1 MKSKLGIAVL
11 LFVTGV
17 LILSRRPEPQ
27 LPSPEP
33 APVPQLPAAQPKR
46 SASLRLPTPKLSEH
60 KDAKAAAETKAR
72 QLLTWLEK
80 GSTNQLS
87 TEVLSQYLA
96 MNQRSVE
103 SLLAA
108 FRTTGD
114 KDLLKEALEKYPD
127 DPRVNFTALFN
138 SDTPEERQQRLE
150 ALKKADPDNAMAN
163 FLAAQE
169 AFKAG
174 NTDLAVQELMAA
186 SGKTGWQ
193 DYSREFTHSAEE
205 AYRAAGYSEAEAKA
219 MAATGLVL
227 PQLQELRDLGRK
239 VNDLAGLY
247 QQAGDYDSALAARQI
262 GLSLGERFTEPTAD
276 NSLLKQLVG
285 IAIQNQILASMNPAS
300 PYDNTGRTV
309 QQELEA
315 LKQQRDAIRE
325 LVQQSGS
332 IFSTLN
338 EQEIASYFDR
348 QKTFGELATIQWL
361 ISRQKKP

>member
-1 MKSKLGIAVL
+1 MKFKFVIAGLVL
-11 LFVTGV
+11 LVGG
-17 LILSRRPEPQ
+17 LILSRRTQP
-27 LPSPEP
+27 LPAEP
-33 APVPQLPAAQPKR
+33 APTPQLEAPQPKR
-46 SASLRLPTPKLSEH
+46 SASLRLPAPQMREH
-60 KDAKAAAETKAR
+60 TGGKEAAEADKKA
-72 QLLTWLEK
+72 QLLTWLEE
-80 GSTNQLS
+80 GNTNQLS
-87 TEVLSQYLA
+87 AEVLSQYLA
-96 MNQRSVE
+96 ANQRSAE

-114 KDLLKEALEKYPD
+114 KELLKEALEKYPD
-127 DPRVNFTALFN
+127 DPQVNFTALFN
-138 SDTPEERQQRLE
+138 SDTPEERRQRLE

-219 MAATGLVL
+219 MAATGLLL

-247 QQAGDYDSALAARQI
+247 QQAGDLDSALAARQI

-325 LVQQSGS
+325 LGQQSGS
-332 IFSTLN
+332 IFATLN

-348 QKTFGELATIQWL
+348 QKMFGEMATIQWL
-361 ISRQKKP
+361 ISRQKRP